1 MRDLTGF
8 RKGAVRIRVQ
18 GEQTERFLNLC
29 KAREI
34 KISKLI
40 RTGEQSLEGNMLIA
54 DFFRLSPIRRKTG
67 VKIHILEKHGL
78 PFFFYRSKKRKAF
91 FIGIF
96 ACALLLAVLS
106 GRVWEIDVSGNVR
119 NSTQEILDF
128 LKEEGIVHGMQRSKI
143 SCSAIA
149 AAIRENYNDIT
160 WVSARIEG
168 TRLVLTVKEG
178 IFTEAVKTDEKNP
191 CNLTADQNGVI
202 VRMITRA
209 GYPKLH
215 VGEECHIGDVLVSG
229 CLELKNDS
237 QEVVR
242 YEGVH
247 ADADIY
253 IKRKKAYYREI
264 PLEYQAEEYDGKER
278 KNYFFKT
285 GNIYLELGG
294 SAENNWQN
302 TMEEE
307 ILRLTDSFRLP
318 FTVGKITRKHYETVS
333 REYTEKEVRALAW
346 STLQLY
352 EDKLIEKGVQIS
364 ANNVKIE
371 VDHKTCI
378 SKGFLEI
385 IEKIGRETPV
395 EIPEQPAERTT
406 EDGEQHY

>member
-1 MRDLTGF
+1 M
-8 RKGAVRIRVQ
+8 
-18 GEQTERFLNLC
+18 
-29 KAREI
+29 
-34 KISKLI
+34 
-40 RTGEQSLEGNMLIA
+40 
-54 DFFRLSPIRRKTG
+54 
-67 VKIHILEKHGL
+67 
-78 PFFFYRSKKRKAF
+78 
-91 FIGIF
+91 
-96 ACALLLAVLS
+96 
-106 GRVWEIDVSGNVR
+106 
-119 NSTQEILDF
+119 
-128 LKEEGIVHGMQRSKI
+128 
-143 SCSAIA
+143 
-149 AAIRENYNDIT
+149 
-160 WVSARIEG
+160 
-168 TRLVLTVKEG
+168 
-178 IFTEAVKTDEKNP
+178 
-191 CNLTADQNGVI
+191 
-202 VRMITRA
+202 
-209 GYPKLH
+209 
-215 VGEECHIGDVLVSG
+215 
-229 CLELKNDS
+229 
-237 QEVVR
+237 VR

-294 SAENNWQN
+294 NAENNWQN

-352 EDKLIEKGVQIS
+352 EEKLIEKGVQIS

>member
-8 RKGAVRIRVQ
+8 RKGIVRIRVQ

-29 KAREI
+29 KARKI
-34 KISKLI
+34 KISSLD
-40 RTGEQSLEGNMLIA
+40 RTGEQSLEG
-54 DFFRLSPIRRKTG
+54 DFGIQDFLRLSPIRRKTG

-96 ACALLLAVLS
+96 VCALLLLGLS
-106 GRVWEIDVSGNVR
+106 GRIWEIDVSGNAR

-143 SCSAIA
+143 SCNAIA
-149 AAIRENYNDIT
+149 ATIRENYNDIT
-160 WVSARIEG
+160 WVSVRIEG

-178 IFTEAVKTDEKNP
+178 VFTEAVEKEKNTP

-215 VGEECHIGDVLVSG
+215 VGEECHIGDVLVFG

-264 PLEYQAEEYDGKER
+264 PLQYQSEEYDGRER
-278 KNYFFKT
+278 KSYFFKT
-285 GNIYLELGG
+285 GNTYLEFGK
-294 SAENNWQN
+294 SAEKNWQN
-302 TMEEE
+302 TVEEQ

-318 FTVGKITRKHYETVS
+318 FTVGKITRKYYETVT

-346 STLQLY
+346 RTLQLY
-352 EDKLIEKGVQIS
+352 EEKLIEKGVQMS
-364 ANNVKIE
+364 ANNVKI
-371 VDHKTCI
+371 
-378 SKGFLEI
+378 
-385 IEKIGRETPV
+385 
-395 EIPEQPAERTT
+395 
-406 EDGEQHY
+406 